1 MYSDNSTFLD
11 SMDIS
16 RISQISISLLFCFNT
31 LVVLVYFI
39 RRRVRLGLEIRRIPA
54 DQMVR
59 QEYKNYFMNLKTTI
73 KITNFIILIL
83 TLELLENILFIQVE
97 LKPFV
102 KQLSPGFLVH
112 YLIKTYPYSVS
123 LLFAMRL
130 TYVPLL
136 SLIMNF
142 LWLVYRK
149 YEYKY
154 TMIRWTVYIVIRGF
168 VVIIWFRLLPYMS
181 PEYRGLANVLLNIF
195 FTFSYVFD
203 FIQYVYYSKR
213 FYSHLK
219 SREKEIRLF
228 YFDKEAYLYSRWIR
242 IHFLVSNVLV
252 TSALLLFTLGDSFN
266 SIRHL
271 VDWIVWLFYSQ
282 AASTLEYNY
291 PYNLLY
297 GDIIIPVF
305 IVYRGLLNFN
315 YLYIIIVIIYKSI
328 RSRIKLY
335 NINEHIKP
343 IVQVYHNS
351 VYNKYRLSC
360 IVN

>member
-1 MYSDNSTFLD
+1 MV
-11 SMDIS
+11 
-16 RISQISISLLFCFNT
+16 R
-31 LVVLVYFI
+31 LVYT
-39 RRRVRLGLEIRRIPA
+39 
-54 DQMVR
+54 
-59 QEYKNYFMNLKTTI
+59 NYFLNLKTTV

-83 TLELLENILFIQVE
+83 ILELLENLLFIQEE

-102 KQLSPGFLVH
+102 EELSSGFLVN
-112 YLIKTYPYSVS
+112 YSIKTSSYVIS
-123 LLFAMRL
+123 LLYAIRL

-136 SLIMNF
+136 SLVMNF

-154 TMIRWTVYIVIRGF
+154 TMIRWTAYIVIRGL

-181 PEYRGLANVLLNIF
+181 PEYRGLAFVLLDIF

-203 FIQYVYYSKR
+203 FIQYVHYCLK

-252 TSALLLFTLGDSFN
+252 TSALLLLTLGDSIN

-271 VDWIVWLFYSQ
+271 VDWIVWLFDSQ
-282 AASTLEYNY
+282 EFSTLEYTQVY
-291 PYNLLY
+291 FSLY
-297 GDIIIPVF
+297 GDVIIPIF
-305 IVYRGLLNFN
+305 LVYKSLYNFN
-315 YLYIIIVIIYKSI
+315 YLYIIIVIIYNYI
-328 RSRIKLY
+328 ISRVKLY
-335 NINEHIKP
+335 NINKHIKP
-343 IVQVYHNS
+343 IVEEYHNS
-351 VYNKYRLSC
+351 VYNKYR
-360 IVN
+360 